1 MEPEAV
7 ERLSRELAETRRH
20 FDVVAEG
27 VRADLQLVAEGVS
40 STRAELK
47 AEIQQF
53 RREFAAEFTAVRAML
68 IELSS

>member
-27 VRADLQLVAEGVS
+27 VRADVQLVAEGVTS
-40 STRAELK
+40 VRTEV
-47 AEIQQF
+47 QQLC
-53 RREFAAEFTAVRAML
+53 REVVKEFTDCGR
-68 IELSS
+68 